1 MSCEKPKL
9 LYIASNGRSGSTLL
23 EMLLNV
29 SPHLWTLGE
38 FHVLP
43 WELRRNHP
51 CGCGASVINCELWGP
66 IIKEHETILVHGSIT
81 RFRRAHNADRAL
93 RLAELPSLLTGRFH
107 SSGAKSQ
114 EMHRYAEDN
123 RIILDAVRRRATQ
136 LGKPSVTWLVDSSK
150 SPYRLR
156 WLAASHQF
164 ELKVVHLVKDPRA
177 FAYSMSKSS
186 TGATKAYRVVLAA
199 ARWQVENRLFDALQR
214 GCLRA
219 EQFFRLRYEQ
229 LATHTEKTLH
239 ELADWLEVPTWSGA
253 SELFRGTNHGIAGN
267 PARFDSRGIEL
278 DEKWRREL
286 PLTLQRL
293 AFGCGWQL
301 ASRYGY
307 QAT

>member
-1 MSCEKPKL
+1 MNEEKLKL

-51 CGCGASVINCELWGP
+51 CGCGDSVVHCDLWGP
-66 IIKEHETILVHGSIT
+66 IIKEHQRTLVAGSIT
-81 RFRRAHNADRAL
+81 RFRRLHNADRAL
-93 RLAELPSLLTGRFH
+93 RLTELPAFLRGHT
-107 SSGAKSQ
+107 SSNAAPSQ
-114 EMHRYAEDN
+114 EVRRYAEDN
-123 RIILDAVRRRATQ
+123 WIILDAVRRRASE
-136 LGKPSVTWLVDSSK
+136 LWKPSLTWLVDSSK

-156 WLAASHQF
+156 WLAASEHF
-164 ELKVVHLVKDPRA
+164 ELKVIHLVKDPRA
-177 FAYSMSKSS
+177 FAYSMAKGLS
-186 TGATKAYRVVLAA
+186 GASKAYRVARAA
-199 ARWQVENRLFDALQR
+199 ARWQVENRLFDAVKRRYLAADQYF
-214 GCLRA
+214 CI
-219 EQFFRLRYEQ
+219 RYEQ

-239 ELADWLEVPTWSGA
+239 ELAAWLNVPAWSGA

-286 PLTLQRL
+286 PVKLQRL
-293 AFGCGWQL
+293 AFRCGWQL
-301 ASRYGY
+301 AARYGY